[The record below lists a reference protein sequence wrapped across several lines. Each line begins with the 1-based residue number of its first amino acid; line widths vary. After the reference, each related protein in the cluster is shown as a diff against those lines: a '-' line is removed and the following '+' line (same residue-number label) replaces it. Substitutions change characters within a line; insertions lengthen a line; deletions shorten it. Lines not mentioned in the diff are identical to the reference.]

1 MGNVIYTG
9 ADYERWGENMKNKKK
24 VLLLGTVCLF
34 IVAFTGCGLLRQ
46 EEEVR
51 NQITIPSY
59 DASGASFGY
68 VKRGDLENAETLF
81 LKLTTT
87 EEHELYFGVSG
98 ISIDKV
104 YIKEGDGVRAGQL
117 LAELQ
122 SDDIKNEIAS
132 LEAKKET
139 IALDIQHT
147 RQLLEETRQR
157 KEYIEEKEDARQES
171 IGRYQLQLQQLDNDM
186 QETEG
191 ARKEQE
197 SKLKKHRIYADIDGT
212 VARVSSYGGGFLSD
226 EKQAFLTLQSAA
238 QQFSGNTKAEN
249 DFESG
254 QKVIIILNEEEYPA
268 QILRAERAE
277 GVTEVDV
284 CLQEGYSVPEDCTYG
299 ELLWS
304 TGVVKDALYV
314 PKKAIVIVGEK
325 SYVYK
330 MGEDGFA
337 NPVEIQTGTVN
348 TDYVQITAGVEQDD
362 TVMLY
367 E

>member
-1 MGNVIYTG
+1 MANC
-9 ADYERWGENMKNKKK
+9 ERWGENMKKRTRI
-24 VLLLGTVCLF
+24 LLTGTMCLL
-34 IVAFTGCGLLRQ
+34 ILTFTGCGLLRE
-46 EEEVR
+46 EEEVK

-87 EEHELYFGVSG
+87 EEQELCFGVSG

-104 YIKEGDGVRAGQL
+104 YVKEGDRVSAGQL

-122 SDDIKNEIAS
+122 SDDIKNEITS

-147 RQLLEETRQR
+147 KQLLEETRQR
-157 KEYIEEKEDARQES
+157 KEYIEEKENARQET
-171 IGRYQLQLQQLDNDM
+171 IGRYQLLLQQLDNDM

-212 VARVSSYGGGFLSD
+212 VAKVVRYGGGFLSD

-238 QQFSGNTKAEN
+238 RQFSGNTKAEN
-249 DFESG
+249 DFEKG
-254 QKVIIILNEEEYPA
+254 QKVILILNEEEYPA

-277 GVTEVDV
+277 GATEVDV

-304 TGVVKDALYV
+304 TGVVKAALYV
-314 PKKAIVIVGEK
+314 PKNAIVTVGEK
-325 SYVYK
+325 NYVYK

-337 NPVEIQTGTVN
+337 DPVEIQTGTVN
-348 TDYVQITAGVEQDD
+348 ADYVQIMAGVEQDD